1 MMRNK
6 TLSDIAL
13 LTRTNNLWAWDI
25 QVRLSTYQVTK
36 MTWPLHIV
44 FSEPFTTSRAE
55 SLEKD
60 QQLVLQ
66 VEVFVSRFGRL
77 QDTIGDKLL
86 PQWLKCLGERP
97 AAFID
102 NLRRAEKLG
111 VLVDAE
117 QWVALRQLRNQMVHE
132 CIESPVVL
140 SEALQKAHESIKL
153 IAGTA
158 EAIILDMKQ
167 RAWVE

>member
-1 MMRNK
+1 MG
-6 TLSDIAL
+6 LSQEQLQRLAFL
-13 LTRTNNLWAWDI
+13 ARVVSKEI
-25 QVRLSTYQVTK
+25 QH
-36 MTWPLHIV
+36 LHYSDSIV
-44 FSEPFTTSRAE
+44 FSQAFTLERAE

-60 QQLVLQ
+60 QDLALQ
-66 VEVFVSRFGRL
+66 VEAFVSRFGRL

-86 PQWLKCLGERP
+86 PQWLKCLGEKP

-111 VLVDAE
+111 VLDDAE
-117 QWVALRQLRNQMVHE
+117 QWVTLRQLRNQMVLE
-132 CIESPVVL
+132 YIESPLVL
-140 SEALQKAHESIKL
+140 SEALHKAHESIKL
-153 IAGTA
+153 IAGSA